1 MGDNYKYDSQGW
13 EAYKKGRAKS
23 TTCDKCNAPLTGKRT
38 RFCSDHCSSEY
49 DQERSRR
56 KYELFIKINLEDRI
70 CLACNK
76 KYSPRTKRQEVC
88 SKTCRTL
95 LTNKQRKE
103 KKENRIS
110 GVERLVKKNAFLQQ
124 IPLER

>member
-13 EAYKKGRAKS
+13 EAYKKSRAKS
-23 TTCDKCNAPLTGKRT
+23 TT
-38 RFCSDHCSSEY
+38 
-49 DQERSRR
+49 
-56 KYELFIKINLEDRI
+56 
-70 CLACNK
+70 
-76 KYSPRTKRQEVC
+76 RQEVC
-88 SKTCRTL
+88 SKNCRNI